1 MRGVIGPTG
10 RPEFSNKERSTAAR
24 ISLRNHRIEVI
35 DRAERRQRWFANHG
49 GGAVWHQRRVLHETS
64 ASRMER
70 LAPLPI
76 SGTFVCI
83 EVMAD
88 PAQPPSA
95 VRRPSAGLPQ
105 PIR

>member
-1 MRGVIGPTG
+1 M
-10 RPEFSNKERSTAAR
+10 
-24 ISLRNHRIEVI
+24 I
-35 DRAERRQRWFANHG
+35 DRTERRQRWFANHG
-49 GGAVWHQRRVLHETS
+49 GGAVWHQRRVLHVTL

-70 LAPLPI
+70 LAPLPN
-76 SGTFVCI
+76 I

>member
-1 MRGVIGPTG
+1 MVG
-10 RPEFSNKERSTAAR
+10 EAR
-24 ISLRNHRIEVI
+24 
-35 DRAERRQRWFANHG
+35 DGERRAWRVANHG
-49 GGAVWHQRRVLHETS
+49 GGAVWHQRRVLTCDVGIHGWN
-64 ASRMER
+64 AWRHC
-70 LAPLPI
+70 P

-95 VRRPSAGLPQ
+95 VRRPSAGRPQ